1 MYSSRTALILALTL
15 VTGLAGVPAI
25 AAEPDAAEVKKA
37 VDAHNATVADP
48 GEQLVC
54 HKEAVTGSRIR
65 KTVCRTQKTIEA
77 DAEAAKRYLN
87 KPRPVQYQD

>member
-1 MYSSRTALILALTL
+1 MYRNRISVILALAL
-15 VTGLAGVPAI
+15 LAGMPVS
-25 AAEPDAAEVKKA
+25 AAEPDAAQVKQA
-37 VDAHNATVADP
+37 VDAHNANVADP

-65 KTVCRTQKTIEA
+65 KTVCRTQKTIDAE
-77 DAEAAKRYLN
+77 AEAAKRYLN